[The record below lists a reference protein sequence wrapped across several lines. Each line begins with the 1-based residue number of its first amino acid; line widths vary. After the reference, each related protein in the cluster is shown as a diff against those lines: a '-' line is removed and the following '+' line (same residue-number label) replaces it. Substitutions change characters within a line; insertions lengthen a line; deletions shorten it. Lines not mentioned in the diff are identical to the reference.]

1 MIFIYNLT
9 FQSLNGL
16 ICFLLLVSGGNVIHQ
31 EIDNTLYE
39 VAMIE
44 AFDFL
49 NAEVLPSYEMYLEKN
64 PISYVDSGR
73 QAVTAVLNN
82 VTRRRN
88 SMFNS
93 PDRQALLKIMDK
105 IMGDKTYFNT
115 FKEYLKANNSSNLL
129 MAYQDLNEMEE
140 KVNSMP
146 EITEI
151 EMKMCRILHYLNTYY
166 DRYLALSTT
175 NYLPIS
181 PATRG
186 DCLRKLAIVTGV
198 DIFRPLK
205 DNVFEILFWVKLSQ
219 KLLF

>member
-1 MIFIYNLT
+1 
-9 FQSLNGL
+9 
-16 ICFLLLVSGGNVIHQ
+16 
-31 EIDNTLYE
+31 
-39 VAMIE
+39 MIE

-115 FKEYLKANNSSNLL
+115 FKEYLKANSIQEQVN
-129 MAYQDLNEMEE
+129 MAPVQYKLDFF
-140 KVNSMP
+140 
-146 EITEI
+146 
-151 EMKMCRILHYLNTYY
+151 
-166 DRYLALSTT
+166 
-175 NYLPIS
+175 LPY
-181 PATRG
+181 
-186 DCLRKLAIVTGV
+186 
-198 DIFRPLK
+198 
-205 DNVFEILFWVKLSQ
+205 
-219 KLLF
+219 